1 LDAPVTCRRKDR
13 DRLSRAKTRKMFRG
27 ARAIPPRLYE
37 AVQTVSRP
45 ELLVN
50 NSDREFSRFV
60 LGLFTLR
67 NVLFQIGEKNG
78 ASIGLTAVEHI
89 SLMILTRVS
98 SVQDLGV
105 QELAN
110 ILRLSGA
117 FMTSTVNGLVEKG
130 LVTKSPHPVDGR
142 RICLRSTEKALK
154 LLAQLGP
161 VQRQVN
167 DVAFGSLSAA
177 EFRQLCDLVQRL
189 IGSAEQ
195 AKSLQEYLLKS
206 QEKESVRPERSGR
219 SKVA

>member
-1 LDAPVTCRRKDR
+1 MARTK
-13 DRLSRAKTRKMFRG
+13 ARKMFRG
-27 ARAIPPRLYE
+27 GRAIPPGLYD

-50 NSDREFSRFV
+50 NSDREFSRLV

-67 NVLFQIGEKNG
+67 SVLFQIGEKNG
-78 ASIGLTAVEHI
+78 ASIGLGAIEHI
-89 SLMILTRVS
+89 SLMILVRVS
-98 SVQDLGV
+98 SVQDIGV

-110 ILRLSGA
+110 LLRLSGA

-142 RICLRSTEKALK
+142 RICLRATERAIH
-154 LLAQLGP
+154 LLAELGP

-189 IGSAEQ
+189 LGSAEQ
-195 AKSLQEYLLKS
+195 ATALQEYLLKKRD
-206 QEKESVRPERSGR
+206 KESARPERSGR
-219 SKVA
+219 PRVA

>member
-1 LDAPVTCRRKDR
+1 
-13 DRLSRAKTRKMFRG
+13 MFRG
-27 ARAIPPRLYE
+27 ARAIPPSLYD

-50 NSDREFSRFV
+50 NSDREFSRLV

-67 NVLFQIGEKNG
+67 NTLFQIGEKTG
-78 ASIGLTAVEHI
+78 AAIGLTVIEHI
-89 SLMILTRVS
+89 SLMVLTRVS
-98 SVQDLGV
+98 SVQDIGV

-110 ILRLSGA
+110 LLRLSGA

-142 RICLRSTEKALK
+142 RICLRSTERALK
-154 LLAQLGP
+154 LLGELGP

-167 DVAFGSLSAA
+167 DAAFGSLSAA

-189 IGSAEQ
+189 NGSVEQ
-195 AKSLQEYLLKS
+195 AKSLQDYLLKS
-206 QEKESVRPERSGR
+206 QAMEPARTDRSGR

>member
-1 LDAPVTCRRKDR
+1 M
-13 DRLSRAKTRKMFRG
+13 SRAKTRKMFRG
-27 ARAIPPRLYE
+27 ARAIPPSLYD

-78 ASIGLTAVEHI
+78 ASIGLTAIEHI

-110 ILRLSGA
+110 TLRLSGA

-154 LLAQLGP
+154 LLGQLGP

-195 AKSLQEYLLKS
+195 AKSLQDYLLKS
-206 QEKESVRPERSGR
+206 REKESARSERSGR

>member
-1 LDAPVTCRRKDR
+1 
-13 DRLSRAKTRKMFRG
+13 MFRG
-27 ARAIPPRLYE
+27 ARAIPPSLYD

-50 NSDREFSRFV
+50 NSDREFSRLV

-67 NVLFQIGEKNG
+67 NTLFQIGEKNG
-78 ASIGLTAVEHI
+78 ASIGLTVIEHI
-89 SLMILTRVS
+89 SLMVLTRVS
-98 SVQDLGV
+98 SVQDIGV

-110 ILRLSGA
+110 LLRLSGA

-142 RICLRSTEKALK
+142 RICLRSTERALT
-154 LLAQLGP
+154 LLGELGP

-167 DVAFGSLSAA
+167 DAAFGSLSAA

-189 IGSAEQ
+189 NGSVEQ
-195 AKSLQEYLLKS
+195 AKSLQDYLLKS
-206 QEKESVRPERSGR
+206 QGKQRARAERSGR